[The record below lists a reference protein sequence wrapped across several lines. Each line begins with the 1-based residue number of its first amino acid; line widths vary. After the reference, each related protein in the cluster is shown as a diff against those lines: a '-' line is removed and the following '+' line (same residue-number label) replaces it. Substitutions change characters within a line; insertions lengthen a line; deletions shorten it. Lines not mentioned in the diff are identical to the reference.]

1 MKSVSLS
8 TTTMRVSRLLSCTAL
23 IVGLAVLGGWAYDL
37 APLRPLIPAL
47 MTPQTALCIS
57 LLALAA
63 LLASLATFWTRL
75 TAQFVAVL
83 AGMVAVEAMLRPW
96 LLAAPYELLTF
107 ATPFPG
113 SIANATAMV
122 CTAAALALIASSIH
136 TRFAERVL
144 TVAAGLGLFMIG
156 TSLVGLLLSSPT
168 LASFGLGHMPS
179 AAAHVIAALVI
190 LSTLTLRGDAGWVSV
205 LLGPSA
211 AGSSARGIIAWTIL
225 APLAFAA
232 LALAGVRERLYSL
245 HFAFALLAAAMCC
258 GLTWLVLWNAAR
270 VERAQRRAASA
281 RDAMQLADNRL
292 RLAKTA
298 TGILMWEWLP
308 STRDWVSTDGE
319 ERLDPAGNEY
329 LETGLA
335 RCLRDGNAEFEF
347 PLRDDIWMLAT
358 CWRETRDQQPIVIG
372 MTMDIT
378 ERKRAALALEA
389 SETRLQLAA
398 LALPGFVYDWNCLSG
413 KILRTSGIEQMLGYH
428 GVEISPVSRWWEDLV
443 HADDRAG
450 SLPARVLR
458 AAEAGNDLDHIAC
471 EYRVRHR
478 DGRYVWIWDHC
489 VLVRDRAGAVTRV
502 VGSVLDI
509 TERKEAE
516 ARLATSEHRFKAA
529 LLATAGIIWTHSR
542 DGRAVGEQTSW
553 SAFTGQNTEELQ
565 GLGWTEALHSD
576 DVELTLNSWAKAIE
590 SGEDLVTVHR
600 VRRRD
605 GVYRTFSVHAVPVT
619 GERGEIV
626 EWVGSHTDITEQ
638 REAEQQVRDSLQRL
652 ETALDAERAARS
664 ELNAAAQAKDEFLAT
679 ISHELRTPLNAIL
692 GWTTLLQRPRV
703 DATTI
708 HDGLKVIERNARAQ
722 TQLLGD
728 LLDANQLMSGKLSLT
743 FEPMDFNDAVRATL
757 DSMRV
762 TIAARKVRIETSLS
776 ETPLPVMGDSVRLQ
790 QIVSNLLSNAIKFTP
805 AGGVIAI
812 ATGVRAEMTYCEVRD
827 SGEGISAEFLPH
839 IFEKFRQA
847 DVGSARRF
855 AGLGLGLA
863 ITRQLVESHGGTI
876 SVDSEGRGKGA
887 MFTVRMPQLKPGDAE
902 FTLADHH
909 YPTRN
914 SDKPLAGLK
923 ILAVDDEADSREYL
937 QRLLIEQ
944 GAEIVSVS
952 SASEALEEL
961 SADSSR
967 FNLLVSDIGMP
978 GSTGYDLIEAV
989 RLQLKVDARV
999 LPAVALT
1006 AFTRPQ
1012 DHAQALDKG
1021 FQKHLAKP
1029 VQVGRLIGAIRQLT
1043 GSGQVTNPK
1052 PKKGVPPAR
1061 PH

>member
-1 MKSVSLS
+1 
-8 TTTMRVSRLLSCTAL
+8 
-23 IVGLAVLGGWAYDL
+23 
-37 APLRPLIPAL
+37 
-47 MTPQTALCIS
+47 
-57 LLALAA
+57 
-63 LLASLATFWTRL
+63 
-75 TAQFVAVL
+75 
-83 AGMVAVEAMLRPW
+83 
-96 LLAAPYELLTF
+96 
-107 ATPFPG
+107 
-113 SIANATAMV
+113 
-122 CTAAALALIASSIH
+122 
-136 TRFAERVL
+136 L

-270 VERAQRRAASA
+270 VERAQRRAVSA

-347 PLRDDIWMLAT
+347 PLRDDTWMLAT

-428 GVEISPVSRWWEDLV
+428 GVQISPVSRWWEDLV

-509 TERKEAE
+509 TER
-516 ARLATSEHRFKAA
+516 
-529 LLATAGIIWTHSR
+529 
-542 DGRAVGEQTSW
+542 
-553 SAFTGQNTEELQ
+553 
-565 GLGWTEALHSD
+565 
-576 DVELTLNSWAKAIE
+576 
-590 SGEDLVTVHR
+590 
-600 VRRRD
+600 
-605 GVYRTFSVHAVPVT
+605 
-619 GERGEIV
+619 
-626 EWVGSHTDITEQ
+626 
-638 REAEQQVRDSLQRL
+638 
-652 ETALDAERAARS
+652 
-664 ELNAAAQAKDEFLAT
+664 
-679 ISHELRTPLNAIL
+679 
-692 GWTTLLQRPRV
+692 
-703 DATTI
+703 
-708 HDGLKVIERNARAQ
+708 
-722 TQLLGD
+722 
-728 LLDANQLMSGKLSLT
+728 
-743 FEPMDFNDAVRATL
+743 
-757 DSMRV
+757 
-762 TIAARKVRIETSLS
+762 
-776 ETPLPVMGDSVRLQ
+776 
-790 QIVSNLLSNAIKFTP
+790 
-805 AGGVIAI
+805 
-812 ATGVRAEMTYCEVRD
+812 
-827 SGEGISAEFLPH
+827 
-839 IFEKFRQA
+839 
-847 DVGSARRF
+847 
-855 AGLGLGLA
+855 
-863 ITRQLVESHGGTI
+863 
-876 SVDSEGRGKGA
+876 
-887 MFTVRMPQLKPGDAE
+887 
-902 FTLADHH
+902 
-909 YPTRN
+909 
-914 SDKPLAGLK
+914 
-923 ILAVDDEADSREYL
+923 
-937 QRLLIEQ
+937 
-944 GAEIVSVS
+944 
-952 SASEALEEL
+952 
-961 SADSSR
+961 
-967 FNLLVSDIGMP
+967 
-978 GSTGYDLIEAV
+978 
-989 RLQLKVDARV
+989 
-999 LPAVALT
+999 
-1006 AFTRPQ
+1006 
-1012 DHAQALDKG
+1012 
-1021 FQKHLAKP
+1021 
-1029 VQVGRLIGAIRQLT
+1029 
-1043 GSGQVTNPK
+1043 
-1052 PKKGVPPAR
+1052 
-1061 PH
+1061 

>member
-1 MKSVSLS
+1 MKSKSLS
-8 TTTMRVSRLLSCTAL
+8 SATMRVSRLLSCTAL
-23 IVGLAVLGGWAYDL
+23 FVGLVVLGGWAYDV
-37 APLRPLIPAL
+37 APLRPLIPGL
-47 MTPQTALCIS
+47 MTPQTALCVS

-63 LLASLATFWTRL
+63 LLSSLEIFWTRIA
-75 TAQFVAVL
+75 AQAVAL
-83 AGMVAVEAMLRPW
+83 AAAIVALESLLRPW
-96 LLAAPYELLTF
+96 LLASPLEWPTLA
-107 ATPFPG
+107 APFPG
-113 SIANATAMV
+113 GIAYAT
-122 CTAAALALIASSIH
+122 CLICLAAALALACSPLH
-136 TRFAERVL
+136 NRVANALL
-144 TVAAGLGLFMIG
+144 TVSAGAGLFMAA

-168 LASFGLGHMPS
+168 LASFGWQQLPS

-190 LSTLTLRGDAGWVSV
+190 LATLTLRGDAGWVSV

-225 APLAFAA
+225 APLALAS
-232 LALAGVRERLYSL
+232 LALAGVRAGLFSL

-281 RDAMQLADNRL
+281 REAMQLADNRL

-298 TGILMWEWLP
+298 TGILMWEWWP
-308 STRDWVSTDGE
+308 APREWVSIDGQ
-319 ERLDPAGNEY
+319 ERLDPSHNEY

-335 RCLRDGNAEFEF
+335 RCLRDGKAEFEF
-347 PLRDDIWMLAT
+347 PLRDDTWMLAT
-358 CWRETRDQQPIVIG
+358 CWRELRDQQPVIVGI
-372 MTMDIT
+372 TMDIT
-378 ERKRAALALEA
+378 ERKHAALALEA

-398 LALPGFVYDWNCLSG
+398 LALPGFVYDWNCQSG
-413 KILRTSGIEQMLGYH
+413 KILRTSGIEQMLGFR
-428 GVEISPVSRWWEDLV
+428 GAEISPVSRWWEDLV
-443 HADDRAG
+443 HADDRAL
-450 SLPARVLR
+450 SLPARVAR
-458 AAEAGNDLDHIAC
+458 AADAGHDVDSIAC

-478 DGRYVWIWDHC
+478 DGQFVWIWDHC
-489 VLVRDRAGAVTRV
+489 VLTRDRAGAITRV

-542 DGRAVGEQTSW
+542 DGHAIGEQTSW
-553 SAFTGQNTEELQ
+553 SAFTGQSGEELQ
-565 GLGWTEALHSD
+565 GLGWTEALHPE
-576 DVELTLNSWAKAIE
+576 DVQPTLEAWAHAIE
-590 SGEDLVTVHR
+590 TGEDLITVQR
-600 VRRRD
+600 VKRRD

-619 GERGEIV
+619 DERGEIV

-638 REAEQQVRDSLQRL
+638 RAAEQQVRDSMQRL

-664 ELNAAAQAKDEFLAT
+664 ELNAAAHAKDEFLAT

-703 DATTI
+703 AAATI

-762 TIAARKVRIETSLS
+762 TIAARKVRIESALS
-776 ETPLPVMGDSVRLQ
+776 EEPLPVMGDSVRLQ

-805 AGGVIAI
+805 SDGVIAI
-812 ATGVRAEMTYCEVRD
+812 TTGFEDGCAFCKVRD

-839 IFEKFRQA
+839 IFERFRQA

-863 ITRQLVESHGGTI
+863 ITRQLVESHGGSI

-887 MFTVRMPQLKPGDAE
+887 LFTVRVPPLKPDDTE
-902 FTLADHH
+902 ETLAHH
-909 YPTRN
+909 HFPTRH
-914 SDKPLAGLK
+914 SDRPLAGLT

-937 QRLLIEQ
+937 QRLLAEQ
-944 GAEIVSVS
+944 GAKIVSVS

-961 SADSSR
+961 AADTGR

-989 RLQLKVDARV
+989 RKRLKVDAKD

-1012 DHAQALDKG
+1012 DRDQALDKG

-1043 GSGQVTNPK
+1043 GAA
-1052 PKKGVPPAR
+1052 AR
-1061 PH
+1061 TPSQRH